1 MLLAAAAVG
10 EDPHVA
16 GVFLGDAVGYIWGL
30 DAGDEI
36 SDLQASCLFS

>member
-1 MLLAAAAVG
+1 MLFAAAVVG
-10 EDPHVA
+10 QDPHVA
-16 GVFLGDAVGYIWGL
+16 GVFLGDAVGYMRGL